1 MTLLRTPLPVPHEG
15 GVSEGPFR
23 SLNLSAATGDDPER
37 VAENQRRVLAA
48 FGHPPV
54 AGLRQVHGTE
64 VHPVEGPGLWEGDG
78 LLTRTPGLLLRVG
91 VADCYPLLLC
101 HPKGA
106 VGALHA
112 GWRGV
117 VGGILPK
124 ALERLE
130 AVYRLDPTEV
140 HLAIGPGIGGACY
153 QVGEEVVARF
163 AAAGLFTFR
172 EDPAAPGKYLLDLE
186 QALLLIDLR
195 RWDRGA
201 RADLPGGALHPLRPQ
216 PLLPPPGPGEDGQD
230 VGPRD
235 ASPPLR
241 QRTGARGTME
251 ACSSPGRSSPPSS
264 T

>member
-1 MTLLRTPLPVPHEG
+1 MPHGFTTREG

-78 LLTRTPGLLLRVG
+78 LLTRTPASSSGWGWPTATPSSSTTRRG
-91 VADCYPLLLC
+91 PWGPCTPA
-101 HPKGA
+101 G
-106 VGALHA
+106 A
-112 GWRGV
+112 GWWGDPAQ
-117 VGGILPK
+117 GPGAP
-124 ALERLE
+124 E

-163 AAAGLFTFR
+163 AEAGLFTFR

-186 QALLLIDLR
+186 QALLLQARRAGLR
-195 RWDRGA
+195 EERIYRVGLCTHCAPNLFSHRRDRG
-201 RADLPGGALHPLRPQ
+201 RTGRMWGLVM
-216 PLLPPPGPGEDGQD
+216 LPPVKAAYRGPWHNGGMLF
-230 VGPRD
+230 PREV
-235 ASPPLR
+235 L
-241 QRTGARGTME
+241 
-251 ACSSPGRSSPPSS
+251 PSS
-264 T
+264 ST

>member
-1 MTLLRTPLPVPHEG
+1 MTLLRTPLPVPHGFTTREG

-91 VADCYPLLLC
+91 VADCYPLLLY

-130 AVYRLDPTEV
+130 AVYRLDPT
-140 HLAIGPGIGGACY
+140 
-153 QVGEEVVARF
+153 
-163 AAAGLFTFR
+163 
-172 EDPAAPGKYLLDLE
+172 
-186 QALLLIDLR
+186 
-195 RWDRGA
+195 
-201 RADLPGGALHPLRPQ
+201 
-216 PLLPPPGPGEDGQD
+216 
-230 VGPRD
+230 
-235 ASPPLR
+235 
-241 QRTGARGTME
+241 
-251 ACSSPGRSSPPSS
+251 
-264 T
+264 